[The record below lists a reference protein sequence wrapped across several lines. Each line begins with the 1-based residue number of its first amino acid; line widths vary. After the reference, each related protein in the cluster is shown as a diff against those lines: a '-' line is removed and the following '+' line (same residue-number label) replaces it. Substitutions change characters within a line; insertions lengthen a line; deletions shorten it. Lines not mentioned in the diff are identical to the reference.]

1 MINLKI
7 LDNCYAVRNA
17 AGQYWLLDIS
27 QPGIPYKRPLTMNEI
42 GALIWSMLEKEYTLH
57 QIVTALSEEYSVPEE
72 VILDDVTQFI
82 HQLKLYGVKVEE

>member
-1 MINLKI
+1 
-7 LDNCYAVRNA
+7 
-17 AGQYWLLDIS
+17 
-27 QPGIPYKRPLTMNEI
+27 
-42 GALIWSMLEKEYTLH
+42 MLEKEYTIH